1 MKTLAQVNFE
11 IAKPDDCTFEEYR
24 ERLIKSGAFSIEIL
38 DSPVKVESQTK
49 KYITPRS
56 VNWKGHEVIRESLK
70 KDTKLSEI
78 VPFLINVIH
87 DRLQKSGK
95 ELNIELVDDWKRK
108 VEPYLNELST
118 KDAVEVSLEWLK
130 KATSLGEFNSK
141 AMKAYLSTKTRGS
154 KSEEGG
160 DVMSQESSSFFPE
173 EEV

>member
-11 IAKPDDCTFEEYR
+11 IAKPNDCTFEEYR
-24 ERLIKSGAFSIEIL
+24 EKLISSGVFSVETL
-38 DSPVKVESQTK
+38 DSPVKVENTLFK
-49 KYITPRS
+49 CITPRS
-56 VNWKGHEVIRESLK
+56 VNWKGHEVIRRSLK
-70 KDTKLSEI
+70 KDTQLSEI

-87 DRLQKSGK
+87 DRLQKTGK
-95 ELNIELVDDWKRK
+95 ELNVELVEDWKSK

-118 KDAVEVSLEWLK
+118 EDAVEVSLEWLK

-154 KSEEGG
+154 KPEEGE
-160 DVMSQESSSFFPE
+160 DIVNQDTNSFFPE